1 MLNNAVILVTGGTGS
16 WGYELIHQLLSLNP
30 KKIIVFSR
38 NENSQVQM
46 RRDIDD
52 PRLSFCIGDIREKE
66 SLVSALKG
74 VDYVFHL
81 AALKHVPV
89 CEIQPLE
96 ALKTNVTGTQNV
108 IEAAIENGVKK
119 VINVSTDKAADP
131 ANFYGMTK
139 ALGER
144 LVVHANQCNTDTKFI
159 CVRGGNVLGTSG
171 SVLHLFKKQIREKS
185 EINITDK
192 RMTRFFLNPQHTMKL
207 LLKAANDGK
216 GGEIFVLNSPA
227 CRIIDLAEVLIEENG
242 KDVRIVECG
251 VRPGEKLHEVLISEN
266 EIEHTIVYN
275 EDYFIV
281 LPTIGIPGL
290 RQYYSDCKP
299 IKTKTYCSK
308 DILMTKKGIKQMLI
322 EGHFLD

>member
-1 MLNNAVILVTGGTGS
+1 MLNKAVILVTGGTGS

-66 SLVSALKG
+66 SLVSALKD

-81 AALKHVPV
+81 AALKHVPI

-108 IEAAIENGVKK
+108 IEAARENGVKK

-139 ALGER
+139 ALGEK
-144 LVVHANQCNTDTKFI
+144 LMVHANQLNSDTKFI

-171 SVLHLFKKQIREKS
+171 SVLHLFMNQIKEKS
-185 EINITDK
+185 QINITDK

-216 GGEIFVLNSPA
+216 GGEIFVMNSPA

-242 KDVRIVECG
+242 KDVCILESG
-251 VRPGEKLHEVLISEN
+251 SRPGEKLHEVLISDN
-266 EIEHTIVYN
+266 EIDQTVVYN

-281 LPTIGIPGL
+281 LPTVDIPGL
-290 RQYYSDCKP
+290 RQSYSNCKP
-299 IKTKTYCSK
+299 IKTKSYSSN
-308 DILMTKKGIKQMLI
+308 DILMTKAEIKQMLI